1 MDEID
6 KLILKRLQE
15 DGRTPF
21 TRIAREAQV
30 SESTIRSR
38 YRALID
44 QGVVHTVSIVDPYA
58 LDFQAPAIL
67 GLLVEPGLSEDVA
80 RAISDLP
87 DVSYVVLTLGT
98 YDLIMEVYCR
108 DVPHLTDFIANQ
120 IPKISGIKRI
130 DTLLI
135 TKSLKL
141 SYRWS
146 PDIKL
151 EGSNQ

>member
-6 KLILKRLQE
+6 KLILRRLQE

-21 TRIAREAQV
+21 TRIAKEAGV

-38 YRALID
+38 YRGLIE

-58 LDFQAPAIL
+58 LDFQAPAML
-67 GLLVEPGLSEDVA
+67 GLSVEPGFSEEVA
-80 RAISDLP
+80 REISSLP
-87 DVSYVVLTLGT
+87 EVSYVVLTIGN
-98 YDLIMEVYCR
+98 YDLIVEVYCR
-108 DVPHLTDFIANQ
+108 DLTHLTHFIGKQ
-120 IPKISGIKRI
+120 IPLISGVKQI

-135 TKSLKL
+135 TKSYKL

-146 PDIKL
+146 PELSIED
-151 EGSNQ
+151 